1 MNLGMPI
8 VVLEGSNF
16 ANEVLAIK
24 DEYDSN
30 GYPETEF
37 NTFYAGRKE
46 VQARLAATKF
56 IRCKESSE
64 DLASIVH
71 LLLAVTLF

>member
-1 MNLGMPI
+1 MNLGIPV

-16 ANEVLAIK
+16 ANEVIGIK

-37 NTFYAGRKE
+37 NTFYANKKE
-46 VQARLAATKF
+46 V
-56 IRCKESSE
+56 
-64 DLASIVH
+64 
-71 LLLAVTLF
+71 

>member
-1 MNLGMPI
+1 MNLGIPI

-16 ANEVLAIK
+16 ANEVLGIK

-30 GYPETEF
+30 GYPESEF

-46 VQARLAATKF
+46 V
-56 IRCKESSE
+56 
-64 DLASIVH
+64 
-71 LLLAVTLF
+71 